1 MEEQI
6 KKMLDIVNKSI
17 DIVDTVEELCAMAD
31 RIYDMMTL
39 FDDDEV
45 IKVYLEQMGDYIID
59 QCALI
64 EYEYNLDEHE
74 D

>member
-1 MEEQI
+1 MDEQV
-6 KKMLDIVNKSI
+6 KKMLEIVNKCI
-17 DIVDTVEELCAMAD
+17 DIVDTLEELCAMAD

-59 QCALI
+59 QCALL
-64 EYEYNLDEHE
+64 ECEYNLDGHE